1 MKLNDRLLRQA
12 SRARTELAIT
22 VALGVLAG
30 ILLVLQA
37 RFLSRT
43 VNLVFLEGKSLGN
56 VGSLLLMLLFVAALR
71 AGASW
76 GSQVAAGQA
85 ANRVKIDLRQRLSA
99 HLLALGP
106 AYTRGERS
114 GELTNTVVEG
124 IEALDAYFSQY
135 LPQLALATFVPLTIL
150 ICVFS
155 LDKLSAVVLVLTA
168 PLIPLFTVLIGDRA
182 DALTKRQWQSLSR
195 MSAHFLDVLQG
206 LTTLK
211 LLGRSRDQIKTI
223 AEISDRYRTTTL
235 GVLRVAFL
243 SALVMEMI
251 ATLSTA
257 IVAVEIGLRLLRGGM
272 AFEEALFILVL
283 APEFYLPLRLLGV
296 RFHAA
301 MAGVA
306 AAERI
311 FDVLDMGEAEVK
323 VTIRGEVAVNAQPVF
338 EHDLNLDLNI
348 CFDDVHYVYDDGG
361 RQALNGLSFH
371 IASCQKVALVGPSG
385 AGKSTAVYLLL
396 RFIEPHH
403 GQITVAGRRLQ
414 DIPASDWREQVAWVP
429 QNPYLFHTS
438 VVDNIRLA
446 REDAALDEV
455 VQAARQAHA
464 HEFIAA
470 LPQGYDTVVGER
482 GSRLSAG
489 QAQRVALARAF
500 LKDAP
505 ILVLDEATS
514 SLDPIHETLIGEA
527 IERLTRERT
536 VLIIG
541 HRLKTVYRAD
551 QILVMEGGRIVE
563 TGTHATLAQDG
574 GLYSRMLRASGLA
587 GGQDDIHIGVRY
599 GEAI

>member
-12 SRARTELAIT
+12 SRARAELVIT
-22 VALGVLAG
+22 VALGGLAG

-43 VNLVFLEGKSLGN
+43 VNLVFLEGKALGD
-56 VGSLLLMLLFVAALR
+56 VESLLLLLLFVAVLR

-76 GSQVAAGQA
+76 ASQVAAGQA
-85 ANRVKIDLRQRLSA
+85 ANRVKIDLRQRLST
-99 HLLALGP
+99 HLLTLGP
-106 AYTRGERS
+106 AYTRSERS

-135 LPQLALATFVPLTIL
+135 LPQLALATIVPLTVL

-155 LDKLSAVVLVLTA
+155 LDKLSALVLVLTA
-168 PLIPLFTVLIGDRA
+168 PLIPLFTALIGDRA
-182 DALTKRQWQSLSR
+182 NALTKRQWLSLSR

-223 AEISDRYRTTTL
+223 AEISDRYRRTTL

-243 SALVMEMI
+243 SALVMEMV

-257 IVAVEIGLRLLRGGM
+257 IVAVEIGLRLLRSGV

-283 APEFYLPLRLLGV
+283 APEFYLPLRLLGT
-296 RFHAA
+296 RFHVA
-301 MAGVA
+301 MTGVA
-306 AAERI
+306 AAQRI
-311 FDVLDMGEAEVK
+311 FDVLDAGESEVK
-323 VTIRGEVAVNAQPVF
+323 VTIRGEGAVNAQPVL
-338 EHDLNLDLNI
+338 EHGQNLDRNI
-348 CFDDVHYVYDDGG
+348 LFDDVHYVYDDGE

-371 IASCQKVALVGPSG
+371 IAPGQKVALVGPSG
-385 AGKSTAVYLLL
+385 AGKSTVVYLLL
-396 RFIEPHH
+396 RFIEPQQ

-414 DIPASDWREQVAWVP
+414 DIPASAWREQVAWVP
-429 QNPYLFHTS
+429 QNPYLFHAS
-438 VVDNIRLA
+438 VADNIRLA
-446 REDAALDEV
+446 CEDAALDDV
-455 VQAARQAHA
+455 AQAARQAHA
-464 HEFIAA
+464 HEFIVE

-514 SLDPIHETLIGEA
+514 SLDPIHEALIGEA
-527 IERLTRERT
+527 IERLTRGRT

-541 HRLKTVYRAD
+541 HRLNTICSAD
-551 QILVMEGGRIVE
+551 QILVMDDGRIVE
-563 TGTHATLAQDG
+563 TGTHSTLTEDG
-574 GLYSRMLRASGLA
+574 GLYSRMVNASGLA
-587 GGQDDIHIGVRY
+587 SEQDGIHIGLRY